1 MRFVFRLA
9 SCWVNDWETGLSDI
23 DCLLFRWL
31 VYHHASHHT
40 TVWSQSHSI
49 LTLKEQHAEYT
60 TEHVELAFN
69 DRPDD
74 RRCMHH
80 DNSVSVLLAI
90 HLCFRLLL
98 QFRTYRDSGGFF
110 VTTVSVFRSGEKC
123 HQHAS
128 SLSSIHWPAP
138 KSHHRI
144 LRFCYHSNK
153 TRCWNLGV
161 GQFVWTG
168 VSFHAE
174 SGHSEGDDHEHLS
187 LKMSQ
192 LTFPYVPN
200 LISSMLFRD
209 VLVILADSPT
219 LNLPPWKLAGFV
231 GSIWWKLFRTDFDSF
246 WQMTMMSTSNVFNKH
261 RDIPG
266 KHWNLENMAS
276 TEPRTIETS
285 ATFHPCK
292 MELGED
298 IEYFNNEKVSDVGEF
313 ISRKLINRK
322 NDSKLWQCYH
332 HQLLLSCRNLM
343 PNWIFLT
350 FKYLTFQRV
359 HQSRLKFLSW
369 LCIDQI
375 TIMPLPN
382 RCKRASLHSMSW

>member
-9 SCWVNDWETGLSDI
+9 SCWVNDWDTGLSDI

-168 VSFHAE
+168 VSFHARVVIVKE
-174 SGHSEGDDHEHLS
+174 MTTNIYRWKCLNWRFH
-187 LKMSQ
+187 MCQ
-192 LTFPYVPN
+192 
-200 LISSMLFRD
+200 ISSARCCFETSL
-209 VLVILADSPT
+209 SYWQT
-219 LNLPPWKLAGFV
+219 LPRWIYL
-231 GSIWWKLFRTDFDSF
+231 
-246 WQMTMMSTSNVFNKH
+246 
-261 RDIPG
+261 
-266 KHWNLENMAS
+266 LENS
-276 TEPRTIETS
+276 PDSWGRYGGSCFELTLTHFDKWPWCRPQTCLTSIETS
-285 ATFHPCK
+285 LENIETSKIWHPP
-292 MELGED
+292 
-298 IEYFNNEKVSDVGEF
+298 
-313 ISRKLINRK
+313 SRG
-322 NDSKLWQCYH
+322 Q
-332 HQLLLSCRNLM
+332 
-343 PNWIFLT
+343 
-350 FKYLTFQRV
+350 
-359 HQSRLKFLSW
+359 
-369 LCIDQI
+369 
-375 TIMPLPN
+375 
-382 RCKRASLHSMSW
+382 